1 MAVPDDKYFPAIVS
15 CQVHKIDNL
24 IKEKLTEEQLKM
36 FHKTMFGPLL
46 NVNMVFNDQLIDH
59 FLLRKI
65 SEEPNTSGLWPT
77 NVTLDKALDNKHLH
91 SLLFDSQ
98 PKKITTCLDV
108 EEVFKNFLF
117 IEDDDS
123 VKVALALFIET
134 VMLRKDKKMQFD
146 VDILGRVDDEEVFK
160 NFDWSTFFYTRLL
173 NSLKMVLQ
181 GKKEAY
187 KLKRARTTKAVTYYN
202 IKGYVLAFQLL
213 KAVIGTLADVVH
225 DRDASNDD
233 FNNLRSTSSP
243 LLQSTENVGGV
254 TSTVQ
259 PSQQRE
265 ERQLVVV
272 KPETNLKPT
281 KKRYRSS
288 DKGERSHSKSYK
300 RLDKEIKEV
309 RKDVC
314 TLTSIVCRMDD
325 QLRKQSL
332 ELSEMK
338 HMLQILV

>member
-1 MAVPDDKYFPAIVS
+1 
-15 CQVHKIDNL
+15 
-24 IKEKLTEEQLKM
+24 M

-65 SEEPNTSGLWPT
+65 PEEPNTSGLWPT
-77 NVTLDKALDNKHLH
+77 NVTLDKALDNKHLQ

-108 EEVFKNFLF
+108 EEVFKNFSF

-123 VKVALALFIET
+123 VKVVLALFIET

-202 IKGYVLAFQLL
+202 IKGYVLAFQRKLSRRVEFEGMITWILRTRNPCQLL

-265 ERQLVVV
+265 ERQLVVA

-325 QLRKQSL
+325 
-332 ELSEMK
+332 
-338 HMLQILV
+338 